1 MSHYSLVTTIQQN
14 PAVPE
19 PPAPAPVQPSEPGTG
34 TIKASSGAGPD
45 AYFRTDHLRERVGSR
60 AIRGGAI
67 TLISQG
73 AQFLISMAGTVV
85 LARLLTPRD
94 YGLIGMVTVVTGF
107 LTMFKDMGLSQ
118 ATVQR
123 AELTH
128 AQTTNLFWVNVG
140 ASAAIALVA
149 VALAPLIARFYG
161 EPRLTYVTMALA
173 GGFIFGGFTVQHQAL
188 LRRQMRFG
196 LLAAASIIAAT
207 VGLVAGIFLAWL
219 GAQYWA
225 LVGQQ
230 LVVALVTAVTV
241 WLFCGWRPG
250 LPSRDTGVREMLA
263 FGGNVTGFNVVNYF
277 ARNGDNLLI
286 GKMWGSQA
294 LGLYDKA
301 YQLLLLPLN
310 QINYPVSA
318 VLVPTLSRLADDP
331 ERYRA
336 AFLRT
341 LEKLLMVTMPG
352 IVFLIVTSDW
362 VVSVVLG
369 PQWTQA
375 GKIFV
380 WLAVAGFLQPVGSTT
395 GWLFVSQN
403 RTRTMLNWGFVGSA
417 TAIISILIGLP
428 WGALGVAMSYGLI
441 GFFIRTPLNLWYVGR
456 EGPVRTRDF
465 YVTMAP
471 FALAAISSGLAVL
484 AYRRLVAPSNPL
496 LGLIVSFAIAVPVA
510 LGVMALTRAGRAAI
524 RDMLQSLGHLL
535 PSRGAEA

>member
-1 MSHYSLVTTIQQN
+1 MCTPTVEVREESSQN
-14 PAVPE
+14 
-19 PPAPAPVQPSEPGTG
+19 S
-34 TIKASSGAGPD
+34 
-45 AYFRTDHLRERVGSR
+45 YFRTDHLRERVGSR
-60 AIRGGAI
+60 VIRGGAI

-73 AQFLISMAGTVV
+73 AQFFISMAGTVV

-123 AELTH
+123 EELTH
-128 AQTTNLFWVNVG
+128 GQTTNLFWVNVG
-140 ASAAIALVA
+140 ASALIALVA
-149 VALAPLIARFYG
+149 VLLAPVIARFYG
-161 EPRLTYVTMALA
+161 EPRLAYITMALA
-173 GGFIFGGFTVQHQAL
+173 AGFVFGGFTVQHQAL

-196 LLAAASIIAAT
+196 LLAASSIIAAV
-207 VGLVAGIFLAWL
+207 VGLGVGIFLAWR
-219 GAQYWA
+219 GAEYWA

-230 LVVALVTAVTV
+230 LAVAVVTAITV
-241 WLFCGWRPG
+241 WVFCGWRPG
-250 LPSRDTGVREMLA
+250 LPSRRTGVRELLA

-286 GKMWGSQA
+286 GKMWGSAA

-301 YQLLLLPLN
+301 YQLLLLPLS

-352 IVFLIVTSDW
+352 IAFLMVTADW

-369 PQWTQA
+369 PQWTEA
-375 GKIFV
+375 ARIFV

-403 RTRTMLNWGFVGSA
+403 RTRTMLQWGFVGSA

-428 WGALGVAMSYGLI
+428 WGAVGVAMSYGLI
-441 GFFIRTPLNLWYVGR
+441 GLFIRTPLNLWYVGR

-471 FALAAISSGLAVL
+471 FALAAICSGLAVL
-484 AYRRLVAPSNPL
+484 AYRWLVAPSNPL
-496 LGLIVSFAIAVPVA
+496 IGLIVSFAIAAPVA

-524 RDMLQSLGHLL
+524 RDMIVSLAHLR
-535 PSRGAEA
+535 PSHGAAA

>member
-1 MSHYSLVTTIQQN
+1 MPNEPPISQN
-14 PAVPE
+14 PSPSGATPE
-19 PPAPAPVQPSEPGTG
+19 PPTA
-34 TIKASSGAGPD
+34 ASARADG
-45 AYFRTDHLRERVGSR
+45 YFRTDHLRERVGSR
-60 AIRGGAI
+60 VIRGGAI

-73 AQFLISMAGTVV
+73 TQFLISMAGTVV

-123 AELTH
+123 EELTH
-128 AQTTNLFWVNVG
+128 GQTSNLFWVNVA
-140 ASAAIALVA
+140 ASTAIALLTM
-149 VALAPLIARFYG
+149 ALAPLIARFYD
-161 EPRLTYVTMALA
+161 EPLLAWITVALA
-173 GGFIFGGFTVQHQAL
+173 AGFVFGGFTVQHQAL

-196 LLAAASIIAAT
+196 LLAASGIIASIF
-207 VGLVAGIFLAWL
+207 GLAVGIFLAWR
-219 GAQYWA
+219 GAEYWA

-230 LVVALVTAVTV
+230 LAVALVTAVTV
-241 WLFCGWRPG
+241 WIFCGWRPA
-250 LPSRDTGVREMLA
+250 LPSRGSGVRELLA

-286 GKMWGSQA
+286 GKVWGSA
-294 LGLYDKA
+294 PLGLYEKA

-318 VLVPTLSRLADDP
+318 VLVPTLSRLANDP

-352 IVFLIVTSDW
+352 IVFLMVTSDW

-369 PQWTQA
+369 PQWTEA
-375 GKIFV
+375 AKIFT

-403 RTRTMLNWGFVGSA
+403 RTRTMLHWGFIGGA
-417 TAIISILIGLP
+417 TAIISIVIGLP
-428 WGALGVAMSYGLI
+428 WGPVGVAMSYGLI

-484 AYRRLVAPSNPL
+484 AYRRLAAPSTPL
-496 LGLIVSFAIAVPVA
+496 IGLVVSFAIAAPVA
-510 LGVMALTRAGRAAI
+510 LGVMALTRAGRNAI
-524 RDMLQSLGHLL
+524 KDMIHSLGHLR
-535 PSRGAEA
+535 PARGAEA